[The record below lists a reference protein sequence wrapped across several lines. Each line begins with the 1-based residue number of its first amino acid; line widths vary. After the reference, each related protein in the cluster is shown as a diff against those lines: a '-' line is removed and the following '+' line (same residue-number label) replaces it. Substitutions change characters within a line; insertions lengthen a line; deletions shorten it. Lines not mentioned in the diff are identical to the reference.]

1 MLTGKEEEAEKA
13 FEKQTEIVKHVTAT
27 KKTDKTVAF
36 FYITSNGLVQ
46 VRQTKR
52 SSKNQSSQHSW
63 HTNIPQNPG
72 IFNCFSLNGCHNIE
86 NWN

>member
-1 MLTGKEEEAEKA
+1 MEEEAEKA

-46 VRQTKR
+46 VPEQRLY
-52 SSKNQSSQHSW
+52 S
-63 HTNIPQNPG
+63 
-72 IFNCFSLNGCHNIE
+72 
-86 NWN
+86 